1 MNMAQANMKVNLVGR
16 VKNMTLPTS
25 KALMPLYEAI
35 VNSIHSIEEAGVLD
49 GWIRITIERNESQ
62 GNLVDNSRNI
72 YPITGFKIA
81 DNGIGFNNDNFESF
95 LTSDSARKIEK
106 GAKGIGRFLW
116 LKVFNSVFIKSVYKS
131 DNKPYRREFRFSL
144 QPEAITDLVE
154 EVAAKTDSLRTEVNL
169 LGFKDSYRKH
179 CPQKA
184 ETISKR
190 IIEHCLVFFLSQ
202 SCPKIYVHDGDETF
216 ELNSLFSKT
225 VEANSREEIFTLK
238 AKEFKIK
245 SLKLYG
251 SEESEHR
258 IYFCGQDREVINEKL
273 SSYISDLNKR
283 LKDDQENPFTY
294 LAYVTGAY
302 LDERVN
308 PERTNFNMTSSSEI
322 DFPDEITL
330 DELKKETISQVK
342 NYLAPWLEG
351 IKDNKFLE
359 VQRFVTTKAPQYRS
373 LLRHH
378 PALLDNIEAG
388 LSEDKLDLALYK
400 LNAKVTLEIKELSQT
415 FLTATVDDF
424 NNYPDYSQQYNKFI
438 EQFNDFG
445 KANLAQYIVHRKT
458 LLDLLDSHLN
468 RDEEGNYKLE
478 KHIHELIFPIKTTS
492 DNVDFDRQNL
502 WIIDEKLA
510 YHKYLASDVPLS
522 NLEGMSIES
531 NDRPDLVVFNHPFA
545 FVEGETPY
553 SSVVIIEFKRP
564 MRKGYSED
572 ENPINQVFGYINKI
586 QEGNTTDKEGR
597 LIPISKNIPFYAYII
612 CDLTPKIRD
621 LAKYAG
627 FTVAPDQM
635 GYFNFNPNL
644 NTYIEI
650 ISFDKLVSDAKKRNN
665 VLFEKLHLPLTR

>member
-1 MNMAQANMKVNLVGR
+1 
-16 VKNMTLPTS
+16 
-25 KALMPLYEAI
+25 MPLYEAI
-35 VNSIHSIEEAGVLD
+35 VNSIHSIEEAGILD

-116 LKVFNSVFIKSVYKS
+116 LKVFNSVFIKSIYKS

-144 QPEAITDLVE
+144 QHEAVTDLVE

-388 LSEDKLDLALYK
+388 LY
-400 LNAKVTLEIKELSQT
+400 
-415 FLTATVDDF
+415 
-424 NNYPDYSQQYNKFI
+424 
-438 EQFNDFG
+438 
-445 KANLAQYIVHRKT
+445 
-458 LLDLLDSHLN
+458 
-468 RDEEGNYKLE
+468 
-478 KHIHELIFPIKTTS
+478 
-492 DNVDFDRQNL
+492 
-502 WIIDEKLA
+502 
-510 YHKYLASDVPLS
+510 
-522 NLEGMSIES
+522 
-531 NDRPDLVVFNHPFA
+531 
-545 FVEGETPY
+545 
-553 SSVVIIEFKRP
+553 
-564 MRKGYSED
+564 
-572 ENPINQVFGYINKI
+572 
-586 QEGNTTDKEGR
+586 
-597 LIPISKNIPFYAYII
+597 
-612 CDLTPKIRD
+612 
-621 LAKYAG
+621 
-627 FTVAPDQM
+627 
-635 GYFNFNPNL
+635 
-644 NTYIEI
+644 
-650 ISFDKLVSDAKKRNN
+650 
-665 VLFEKLHLPLTR
+665 